1 MPKIKTKD
9 IELQPMGDVADAAP
23 ITLDSAVLQATLAEM
38 QARIAAEMNATFAR
52 LAAPPPSY

>member
-1 MPKIKTKD
+1 
-9 IELQPMGDVADAAP
+9 MGDVADAAP